1 MKCSSWI
8 PATIVAVRTGTV
20 ARRGVLMCV
29 LCSLVM
35 AAPAL
40 TTQAAEP
47 EPVSIVIHDFAVSD
61 DTAVGTFES
70 SGAIETSGVES
81 QVFRINGLT
90 LHCLHTLTAVEGTIV
105 IRSQCNLVTNVGQWR
120 IVSGTGAYAGLK
132 GNGSLL
138 MVFNPDDP
146 NEAHELLDGWVY

>member
-8 PATIVAVRTGTV
+8 PATTVAVCRGTV
-20 ARRGVLMCV
+20 ARRGVLMGA
-29 LCSLVM
+29 LSSLVI
-35 AAPAL
+35 AAAVL
-40 TTQAAEP
+40 TTQAAERVP
-47 EPVSIVIHDFAVSD
+47 IFIDIHDFTVSD

-70 SGAIETSGVES
+70 TGAIATTGLES
-81 QVFRINGLT
+81 QVFRVAGLS
-90 LHCLHTLTAVEGTIV
+90 LHCVHTLTDANGTIV
-105 IRSQCNLVTNVGQWR
+105 IRSQCNLVTNVGEWR
-120 IVSGTGAYAGLK
+120 VVSGTGAYAGLK